1 MTLKLKKEIITDFTK
16 ILNKAKELEA
26 KMKESQE
33 KIKNIKV
40 EGMSGANSV
49 KVTLNGDGE
58 MIQIDISPETM
69 KEEKSIIEDLIVA
82 AHNNAKA
89 QLKSKTSEE
98 ISKATGGFGI
108 PGFKWPI

>member
-1 MTLKLKKEIITDFTK
+1 MTDFTK

-82 AHNNAKA
+82 AHNNAKT
-89 QLKSKTSEE
+89 QLKHKTSEE

>member
-1 MTLKLKKEIITDFTK
+1 MTDFTK

-108 PGFKWPI
+108 PGFKWPV